1 MKLKDKARGK
11 NSTMKRYLRK
21 RSKNIIDERKLRMEA
36 MQKKEKEERER
47 KISGKEETKLPPV
60 LARFE
65 KKND

>member
-1 MKLKDKARGK
+1 MKDKARGK
-11 NSTMKRYLRK
+11 NSAMKRYLRK

-36 MQKKEKEERER
+36 IRKKENDERER
-47 KISGKEETKLPPV
+47 KASGKDENKLPPV

>member
-1 MKLKDKARGK
+1 MKHKARGK
-11 NSTMKRYLRK
+11 NSAMKRYLRK

-36 MQKKEKEERER
+36 ILKKDKEERQ
-47 KISGKEETKLPPV
+47 KKVSGKEETKLPPV

>member
-1 MKLKDKARGK
+1 MKDKARGK
-11 NSTMKRYLRK
+11 NSATKRYLRK

-36 MQKKEKEERER
+36 IRKKQKEERER
-47 KISGKEETKLPPV
+47 KVSGKEETKLPPV